1 MKKLN
6 YQTIKGRCF
15 KALIVLLLAP
25 LSSWAQNLTVGG
37 VEVTSGEYLVS
48 DNIKGLVSF
57 DAETN
62 TLTLEDA
69 TITGGYMTN
78 GCITS
83 GLSHLTICLIGENKI
98 CSTDSS
104 TAIRSTANEA
114 TLTIVKGADNC
125 KLVFDA
131 LRCIRDFKTVS
142 FDGLSWNGAYTYE
155 YENAEWQPGYRLM
168 GADGYEATISY
179 DTGVRPTLGDPV
191 PTMSTYSGQ
200 SNETRLFLQN
210 DFDLPMYYSIDYV
223 SNKLQDVSATQ
234 FTEAPELLGPC
245 TVTAYVKKSADVN
258 GTSVVG
264 KYFGF
269 VSSSV
274 EALNGQSKPVKPEL
288 IPAFGSGEYEEYS
301 VDFVSEREADF
312 KVVSP
317 DGMELYIRDAGTA
330 EFEVHLYDY
339 REVPT
344 FTILNAR
351 VEDETHDY
359 VYYQLGNFTVT
370 VREPVSYGIA
380 ITLNGEQQPVPVPV
394 TEANMLNVLDDEEVV
409 RVIYDGNGTL
419 ILNGFKG
426 TIESSL
432 VGDLTLF
439 LKGQNTITSIS
450 SNVVGADTNT
460 GKLLIT
466 TDKQAPGTLDL
477 GSQEAEV
484 AAISNFSDV
493 ELLNDLC
500 WIKGNADA
508 VYAEVGI
515 AITPVLLDENA
526 ETEVKPNDQSV
537 EDLQTPPAGTE
548 KVEVKENEGEDNETT
563 TIIINK
569 VVDNIVLVTLVV
581 QEQEKDKPAETYTVA
596 EKVGDPLTEGGGT
609 AQRNAFV
616 LQTVV
621 GESDMNAALSKTPGT
636 SDYAEVFHGITLLV
650 AAGSGTIELD
660 VEVPANA
667 VLNVQ
672 VGDEQAQSFSG
683 VSGII
688 QVPYVCKE
696 PTYVYIYNAT
706 PQAAEARGHRR
717 AKVKTVPVKLF
728 GVAAKATS
736 VQAAAAPEAAAKPTK
751 LLTAD
756 ALNEAM
762 VGSATTGVLHF
773 DDLDLTALPD
783 DVFKDI
789 SSSIMYIDLSQTSV
803 SNVRVSRSD
812 DGPFKGVSRNTFIYL
827 PAGNGNTAA
836 EGEPNVVIGAVC
848 DNMQLAED
856 DQAFSPVMNFGVVS
870 ATLGREFVA
879 GRTSTVYLPFA
890 VDQASAD
897 ALGEF
902 YTFKGITAAGDADLQ
917 PVTTGLVAKTPY
929 IFKKSG
935 AGKISVKNVSV
946 RTDAAPAATE
956 LIGTFE
962 PITWTSQLL
971 NSYELANKYI
981 YGFAAEDQGENIQAG
996 EFVRVGAGAT
1006 IKPYRAYLEVAYN
1019 AARIAINWGGDET
1032 TGIRTLQSVK
1042 PQEGWF
1048 TIGGARLAG
1057 APSKPGL
1064 YIFNGKKVIVN
1075 GK

>member
-25 LSSWAQNLTVGG
+25 LSSWAQDLTVGG
-37 VEVTSGEYLVS
+37 VEVTSGEYLIS
-48 DNIKGLVSF
+48 DNIEGLVSF
-57 DAETN
+57 DASTN
-62 TLTLEDA
+62 TLTLENA

-83 GLSHLTICLIGENKI
+83 GLSHLTIYLIGENKI

-114 TLTIVKGADNC
+114 SLTIVKGDDNC

-155 YENAEWQPGYRLM
+155 YDNTEWDAGYRLM

-200 SNETRLFLQN
+200 SNETRLFMQN
-210 DFDLPMYYSIDYV
+210 DFGLPMYYSIDYA
-223 SNKLQDVSATQ
+223 SKDLQDVSVTQ
-234 FTEAPELLGPC
+234 YTGEPELLGPC
-245 TVTAYVKKSADVN
+245 TVTAYVKKSNGVN

-269 VSSSV
+269 VLSSV
-274 EALNGQSKPVKPEL
+274 EALSGQYKPVKPEL
-288 IPAFGSGEYEEYS
+288 IPAFGSGEYEEFAI
-301 VDFVSEREADF
+301 DFVSERQEDF
-312 KVVSP
+312 EIASP
-317 DGMELYIRDAGTA
+317 DGMELYIVNPGTA
-330 EFEVHLYDY
+330 QFEAHLYDY
-339 REVPT
+339 REEPT

-351 VEDETHDY
+351 VEDETQTD
-359 VYYQLGNFTVT
+359 VYYQLGSFTVT
-370 VREPVSYGIA
+370 VNDPTHYGIF
-380 ITLNGEQQPVPVPV
+380 LNGECEV
-394 TEANMLNVLDDEEVV
+394 TEANMQNVFDDEEVV

-419 ILNGFKG
+419 ILNGFEG
-426 TIESSL
+426 SIQSTCTD
-432 VGDLTLF
+432 DLTIF
-439 LKGQNTITSIS
+439 LKGQNYINSIS
-450 SNVVGADTNT
+450 AEGTAAAP
-460 GKLLIT
+460 GRLLIT

-477 GSQEAEV
+477 GSQDATA
-484 AAISNFSDV
+484 AAIRNFSGV

-508 VYAEVGI
+508 AYAEVGV

-526 ETEVKPNDQSV
+526 ETVVEPDNQNI
-537 EDLQTPPAGTE
+537 EDLQTPPASIPDSE
-548 KVEVKENEGEDNETT
+548 KVEVKENEGQPNETT

-569 VVDNIVLVTLVV
+569 VVENVLVTLVV
-581 QEQEKDKPAETYTVA
+581 SEQEAGQPAETLTVA
-596 EKVGDPLTEGGGT
+596 EKAGDPLTEGGGT

-621 GESDMNAALSKTPGT
+621 GESDMNAALTKTPGT
-636 SDYAEVFHGITLLV
+636 PDYAEVFHGVTLLV

-660 VEVPANA
+660 VEVPATA

-672 VGDEQAQSFSG
+672 IGDSQVKSFSD

-688 QVPYVCKE
+688 SVRYVCKE

-728 GVAAKATS
+728 GVKATTSS
-736 VQAAAAPEAAAKPTK
+736 VQAAAAPEAAAKPEK
-751 LLTAD
+751 RLTVD
-756 ALNEAM
+756 GLNTAID
-762 VGSATTGVLHF
+762 GLTTTGGVLNF
-773 DDLDLTALPD
+773 DDPELTTLPD
-783 DVFKDI
+783 DIFTGL
-789 SSSIMYIDLSQTSV
+789 SSTVTNIDLSKTSV
-803 SNVRVSRSD
+803 KNVHVSRSAS
-812 DGPFKGVSRNTFIYL
+812 GPFKGVSRNTFIYL

-848 DNMQLAED
+848 DNMQLDESSHP
-856 DQAFSPVMNFGVVS
+856 FSPVMNFGVLS
-870 ATLGREFVA
+870 ATLGRDFVA

-902 YTFKGITAAGDADLQ
+902 YTFAGITPAGDADLK
-917 PVTTGLVAKTPY
+917 PVTKGLAAKTPY

-946 RTDAAPAATE
+946 TTDAAPASTE
-956 LIGTFE
+956 LIGTFT
-962 PITWTSQLL
+962 PITWTSQML
-971 NSYELANKYI
+971 NSKKNEHKYV
-981 YGFAAEDQGENIQAG
+981 YGFAAENQGVNIQAG
-996 EFVRVGAGAT
+996 EFVRVAAGAT

-1019 AARIAINWGGDET
+1019 ASRIAINWGGDET

-1042 PQEGWF
+1042 PQAGWF
-1048 TIGGARLAG
+1048 TIGGSRLAG

>member
-6 YQTIKGRCF
+6 YQTIKGRCL
-15 KALIVLLLAP
+15 KAVIALLFAP
-25 LSSWAQNLTVGG
+25 LASWAQNLTVGG

-48 DNIKGLVSF
+48 DNIEGLVSF

-62 TLTLEDA
+62 TLTLNNA
-69 TITGGYMTN
+69 TITGGTFSN
-78 GCITS
+78 GSIAS
-83 GLSHLTICLIGENKI
+83 GLGELTIVVIGENKL
-98 CSTDSS
+98 CSTDTAS
-104 TAIRSTANEA
+104 AIRAVADNA
-114 TLTIVKGADNC
+114 KLTIKKGADNS
-125 KLVFDA
+125 KLVFETQRA
-131 LRCIRDFKTVS
+131 IRDFKTVS
-142 FDGLSWNGAYTYE
+142 IDGLFWNGAYTYRFD
-155 YENAEWQPGYRLM
+155 NAEWQPGYRLM
-168 GADGYEATISY
+168 NAEGLEAGYSY

-200 SNETRLFLQN
+200 SNETRLFMQN
-210 DFDLPMYYSIDYV
+210 DFGLPMYYSIDYA
-223 SNKLQDVSATQ
+223 SSDLQDVSATQ
-234 FTEAPELLGPC
+234 YTEAPELLGPC

-274 EALNGQSKPVKPEL
+274 EALSGQNKPVKPEL

-301 VDFVSEREADF
+301 VDFVSEREEDF
-312 KVVSP
+312 KIASP
-317 DGMELYIRDAGTA
+317 DGMELYIGDPGIAQ
-330 EFEVHLYDY
+330 FEAHLYDL

-351 VEDETHDY
+351 VEDETQTD
-359 VYYQLGNFTVT
+359 VYYQLGSFTVT
-370 VREPVSYGIA
+370 VKEPTHYG
-380 ITLNGEQQPVPVPV
+380 ITLNGEPV

-409 RVIYDGNGTL
+409 RVIYDGKGTL
-419 ILNGFKG
+419 ILNGFEG
-426 TIESSL
+426 TIESPL

-450 SNVVGADTNT
+450 SNVVGADINT

-477 GSQEAEV
+477 GSPDAT
-484 AAISNFSDV
+484 AKAIRNFSGV

-526 ETEVKPNDQSV
+526 ETVVEPDNQNI
-537 EDLQTPPAGTE
+537 EDLQTPPASIPDPE
-548 KVEVKENEGEDNETT
+548 KVEVKENEGQPNETT

-569 VVDNIVLVTLVV
+569 VVDNVLVTLVV
-581 QEQEKDKPAETYTVA
+581 QEQEETYTVA
-596 EKVGDPLTEGGGT
+596 EKKGDPLTEGGGT
-609 AQRNAFV
+609 AERNAFV
-616 LQTVV
+616 LQTAI
-621 GESDMNAALSKTPGT
+621 GESDMTAALNETPGT
-636 SDYAEVFHGITLLV
+636 QDFAKVFHGLTVLL
-650 AAGSGTIELD
+650 AAGSGSLELD

-672 VGDEQAQSFSG
+672 IGSNVPLSFSD
-683 VSGII
+683 VTGII
-688 QVPYVCKE
+688 TVPYVCKE

-706 PQAAEARGHRR
+706 PGAAEARGYRR
-717 AKVKTVPVKLF
+717 AKVKTVPVKMF
-728 GVAAKATS
+728 GLKTTTTS
-736 VQAAAAPEAAAKPTK
+736 VQNAQAPEAAAKPTK

-789 SSSIMYIDLSQTSV
+789 SSSIMNIDLSQTSI

-812 DGPFKGVSRNTFIYL
+812 DGPFKGVSPNTFIYL
-827 PAGNGNTAA
+827 PAGNGNTVA
-836 EGEPNVVIGAVC
+836 ENEPNVVIGAVC
-848 DNMQLAED
+848 DNMQLAEG
-856 DQAFSPVMNFGVVS
+856 DQAFSPAMNFGVVS

-879 GRTSTVYLPFA
+879 DRTSTVYLPFA
-890 VDQASAD
+890 VDKATAD

-902 YTFKGITAAGDADLQ
+902 YTFTGITPAGDAGLER
-917 PVTTGLVAKTPY
+917 VTTGLAAKTPY
-929 IFKKSG
+929 IFKKKG
-935 AGKISVKNVSV
+935 AGAGNIAVTNVSV
-946 RTDAAPAATE
+946 TTDAAPAASA
-956 LIGTFE
+956 LVGTFR

-981 YGFAAEDQGENIQAG
+981 YGFAAADHGDNIQAG

-1006 IKPYRAYLEVAYN
+1006 IKPYRAYLEVSYDAS
-1019 AARIAINWGGDET
+1019 RIPVSWSDET
-1032 TGIRTLQSVK
+1032 TGIRTLPSVK
-1042 PQEGWF
+1042 AQEGWF

-1064 YIFNGKKVIVN
+1064 YIYNGKKTIVN

>member
-1 MKKLN
+1 M
-6 YQTIKGRCF
+6 KGRCL
-15 KALIVLLLAP
+15 KAVIALLLAP
-25 LSSWAQNLTVGG
+25 LSSWAQDLTVGG

-48 DNIKGLVSF
+48 DNIEGLVSF
-57 DAETN
+57 DTETN
-62 TLTLEDA
+62 TLTLNNA
-69 TITGGYMTN
+69 TITGGTFSN
-78 GCITS
+78 GSIAS
-83 GLSHLTICLIGENKI
+83 GLDELTIVVIGENKL
-98 CSTDSS
+98 CSTDSAS
-104 TAIRSTANEA
+104 AIRAVADNA
-114 TLTIVKGADNC
+114 KLTIKKGADNC
-125 KLVFDA
+125 KLVFETERA
-131 LRCIRDFKTVS
+131 IRDFKTVS
-142 FDGLSWNGAYTYE
+142 IEGLFWNGAYTYQFD
-155 YENAEWQPGYRLM
+155 NTDWQPGYRLM
-168 GADGYEATISY
+168 NAEGLEAGYSY
-179 DTGVRPTLGDPV
+179 DTGVRPTLSDPV

-200 SNETRLFLQN
+200 SNETRLFMQN
-210 DFDLPMYYSIDYV
+210 DFGLLMYYSIDYA
-223 SNKLQDVSATQ
+223 SSDLQDVSATQ
-234 FTEAPELLGPC
+234 YTEAPELLGPC

-274 EALNGQSKPVKPEL
+274 EALSGQNKPVKPEL

-301 VDFVSEREADF
+301 VDFVSEREEDF
-312 KVVSP
+312 KIASP
-317 DGMELYIRDAGTA
+317 DGMELYIGDPGIAQ
-330 EFEVHLYDY
+330 FEAHLYDL

-351 VEDETHDY
+351 VEDETQTD
-359 VYYQLGNFTVT
+359 VYYQLGSFTVT
-370 VREPVSYGIA
+370 VKEPTHYG
-380 ITLNGEQQPVPVPV
+380 ITLNGEPV

-409 RVIYDGNGTL
+409 RVIYDGKGTL
-419 ILNGFKG
+419 ILNGFEG

-450 SNVVGADTNT
+450 SNVVGADINT

-477 GSQEAEV
+477 GSPDAT
-484 AAISNFSDV
+484 AKAIRNFSGV

-526 ETEVKPNDQSV
+526 ETVVEPDNQNI
-537 EDLQTPPAGTE
+537 EDLQTPPAKIPDPE

-569 VVDNIVLVTLVV
+569 VVDNVLVTLVV
-581 QEQEKDKPAETYTVA
+581 QEQEAGQPAETYTVA

-609 AQRNAFV
+609 AERNAFV
-616 LQTVV
+616 LQTAI
-621 GESDMNAALSKTPGT
+621 GESDMTAALNETPGT
-636 SDYAEVFHGITLLV
+636 QDFAKVFHGLTVLL
-650 AAGSGTIELD
+650 AAGSGSLELD

-672 VGDEQAQSFSG
+672 IGSNVPLSFSD
-683 VSGII
+683 VTGII
-688 QVPYVCKE
+688 TVPYVCKE

-706 PQAAEARGHRR
+706 PGAAEARGYRR
-717 AKVKTVPVKLF
+717 AKVKTVPVKMF
-728 GVAAKATS
+728 GLKTTTTS
-736 VQAAAAPEAAAKPTK
+736 VQNAQAPEAAAKPTK

-773 DDLDLTALPD
+773 EDLDLTALPD

-789 SSSIMYIDLSQTSV
+789 SSSIMYIDLSQTSI

-812 DGPFKGVSRNTFIYL
+812 DGPFKGVSSNTFIYL
-827 PAGNGNTAA
+827 PAGNGNTVA
-836 EGEPNVVIGAVC
+836 EDEPNVVIGAVC
-848 DNMQLAED
+848 DNMQLAEG
-856 DQAFSPVMNFGVVS
+856 DQAFSPAMNFGVVS

-879 GRTSTVYLPFA
+879 DRTSTVYLPFA
-890 VDQASAD
+890 VDKATAD

-902 YTFKGITAAGDADLQ
+902 YTFTGITQTGDAGLER
-917 PVTTGLVAKTPY
+917 VTTGLAAKTPY
-929 IFKKSG
+929 IFKKKG
-935 AGKISVKNVSV
+935 AGTIAVKNVSV
-946 RTDAAPAATE
+946 TTDAAPAASA
-956 LIGTFE
+956 LVGTFR
-962 PITWTSQLL
+962 PITWTSQML
-971 NSYELANKYI
+971 NSYELAHKYI
-981 YGFAAEDQGENIQAG
+981 YGFAAADQGDNIQAG

-1006 IKPYRAYLEVAYN
+1006 IKPYRAYLEVSYN
-1019 AARIAINWGGDET
+1019 ASRIPVSWSDET
-1032 TGIRTLQSVK
+1032 TGIRTLPSVK
-1042 PQEGWF
+1042 AQEGWF

-1064 YIFNGKKVIVN
+1064 YIYNGKKTIVN